1 MKLLSVVFSFR
12 NEENNLADLVNRV
25 SKAISNLNDWNYELI
40 FVNDYSKDNS
50 EKKLIELQKT
60 HPIKIIN
67 MSRRFGTNHCV
78 LAGFNNCSGD
88 CIIYMDSDLQDPPEI
103 IPKLIEKYEEGFEVV
118 HTIRI
123 KRLGESKIKLF
134 MTSIAYKI
142 INYFSSISLPIN
154 AGDFKLISRVA
165 MNNLLDQKD
174 YNPYIRGLSVW
185 IGFKQGYVE
194 YIREPRGAG
203 KTKFPIFFSINPIEE
218 FIRGITSHSLVPLYI
233 GMVLGLI
240 TTFFSIVLICYAFI
254 SKLKGIAVPGTTS
267 IIITI
272 SFFSGTILF
281 TLGLIGIYI
290 ARIHEQTRGRTKYII
305 KNIIDYKKK

>member
-1 MKLLSVVFSFR
+1 
-12 NEENNLADLVNRV
+12 
-25 SKAISNLNDWNYELI
+25 
-40 FVNDYSKDNS
+40 
-50 EKKLIELQKT
+50 
-60 HPIKIIN
+60 
-67 MSRRFGTNHCV
+67 
-78 LAGFNNCSGD
+78 
-88 CIIYMDSDLQDPPEI
+88 
-103 IPKLIEKYEEGFEVV
+103 
-118 HTIRI
+118 
-123 KRLGESKIKLF
+123 
-134 MTSIAYKI
+134 
-142 INYFSSISLPIN
+142 
-154 AGDFKLISRVA
+154 
-165 MNNLLDQKD
+165 MNNLLDQND

-194 YIREPRGAG
+194 YTREPRGAG

-281 TLGLIGIYI
+281 TLGLIGIYV
-290 ARIHEQTRGRTKYII
+290 ARIYEQTRGRAKYII

>member
-1 MKLLSVVFSFR
+1 
-12 NEENNLADLVNRV
+12 
-25 SKAISNLNDWNYELI
+25 
-40 FVNDYSKDNS
+40 
-50 EKKLIELQKT
+50 
-60 HPIKIIN
+60 
-67 MSRRFGTNHCV
+67 
-78 LAGFNNCSGD
+78 
-88 CIIYMDSDLQDPPEI
+88 
-103 IPKLIEKYEEGFEVV
+103 
-118 HTIRI
+118 
-123 KRLGESKIKLF
+123 
-134 MTSIAYKI
+134 
-142 INYFSSISLPIN
+142 
-154 AGDFKLISRVA
+154 

-194 YIREPRGAG
+194 YIRESRGAG
-203 KTKFPIFFSINPIEE
+203 KTKFPIFFSINPMEE

-272 SFFSGTILF
+272 SFFSGIILF

-290 ARIHEQTRGRTKYII
+290 ARIYEQTRGRTKYII